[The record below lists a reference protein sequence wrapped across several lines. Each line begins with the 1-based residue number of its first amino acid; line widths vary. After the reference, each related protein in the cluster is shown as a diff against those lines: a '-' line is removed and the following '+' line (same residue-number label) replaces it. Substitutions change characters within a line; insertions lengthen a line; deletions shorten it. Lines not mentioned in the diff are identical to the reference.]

1 MTFTE
6 TRRHERHLLS
16 RQPKFRCA
24 PSKSLAPI
32 PMSGFWVWRR
42 ARRGQTNPSPQEI
55 ITVRYFPDFSR
66 AVVLERE
73 RTCKEV
79 ENCHQPTL
87 TGNFLSR
94 IPPWK
99 LWKSTVSSTWSQP
112 TTHTWFAHNRKSVA
126 QSYTY
131 TIQAPQTGLE
141 RDNIDLIWPPGNISE
156 IKKAMEPP
164 QPVDVYTTHTQQSF
178 EATKHPKYPP
188 VSLFNNNLPMTY
200 SPSSL
205 R

>member
-6 TRRHERHLLS
+6 TRRHERPLPS
-16 RQPKFRCA
+16 RQAKFRCA

-32 PMSGFWVWRR
+32 PMSGFWVWQRV
-42 ARRGQTNPSPQEI
+42 RRGQTNPSPQEI

-79 ENCHQPTL
+79 ENCHRPTL

-112 TTHTWFAHNRKSVA
+112 TTHTWFAHNRKSVG
-126 QSYTY
+126 QSS
-131 TIQAPQTGLE
+131 TIQTRTE
-141 RDNIDLIWPPGNISE
+141 R
-156 IKKAMEPP
+156 
-164 QPVDVYTTHTQQSF
+164 
-178 EATKHPKYPP
+178 
-188 VSLFNNNLPMTY
+188 NNLDLPQISVKLRGKWSLLNQWT
-200 SPSSL
+200 STPHTPSRLSRPQNTPNIPPCRCL
-205 R
+205 TTIFQWPTLHPP

>member
-16 RQPKFRCA
+16 RQAKFRCA

-32 PMSGFWVWRR
+32 PMSGFWVWQRVR
-42 ARRGQTNPSPQEI
+42 LGQTNPSPQEI

-112 TTHTWFAHNRKSVA
+112 TTHTWFAYNRKSVE
-126 QSYTY
+126 QSNTGSSDWARTEQYWLDLLKISVKLRRKWSPHNQLTSTPHTANKVLMRRNTQNILPCLCLT
-131 TIQAPQTGLE
+131 TIFQ
-141 RDNIDLIWPPGNISE
+141 WP
-156 IKKAMEPP
+156 
-164 QPVDVYTTHTQQSF
+164 TL
-178 EATKHPKYPP
+178 HP
-188 VSLFNNNLPMTY
+188 L
-200 SPSSL
+200 
-205 R
+205 

>member
-1 MTFTE
+1 
-6 TRRHERHLLS
+6 
-16 RQPKFRCA
+16 
-24 PSKSLAPI
+24 
-32 PMSGFWVWRR
+32 MSGFWVWQRV
-42 ARRGQTNPSPQEI
+42 RRGQTNPSPQEI

-112 TTHTWFAHNRKSVA
+112 TTHTWFAYNRKSVL
-126 QSYTY
+126 QSYTGSSDS
-131 TIQAPQTGLE
+131 TRAEQFWL
-141 RDNIDLIWPPGNISE
+141 DLLIISE
-156 IKKAMEPP
+156 IKKEMEPP

-178 EATKHPKYPP
+178 DATKHPKYPP